1 MIKAKWGRCQRVKLG
16 GSSNSDGDGVPA
28 RLGSARILYET
39 GLIEIHNSA
48 VQLLIIA
55 ASGQPSPVTLSQSDA
70 RIAAPHSTALQ
81 ATSTAN
87 VHACG
92 SDDEAQS
99 HHRSVEMVQKKHQ
112 KSKTKKQPSS
122 RKKGKEGD
130 IAEFRGQLDA
140 LGLKFVEVTADG
152 NCFFRALAG
161 QLEGD
166 EEEHQKY
173 RDMVV
178 KFIEKNREMFEPFIE
193 DEVPFETYC
202 RSMEKDGTWAGHME
216 IQAASLVTHCNIC
229 IHRSMSPRWY
239 IRNFNDS
246 EARMVHLSYHDG
258 EHYNSVR
265 LKEDTCAGP
274 ARPISIKADAG
285 LSATSNR
292 EKATPSKS
300 RAGYGS
306 NVVTEGSIKLIM
318 TGSGCGNEEKIR
330 QVLLQVGG
338 DTDAAIEFLIAE
350 QGADELQSGYYTSHE
365 VSDGNVHDNPLLSC
379 DSGIDKEKSLSG
391 SGLIRNNDIE
401 EECKK
406 TPRNKACPCGSK
418 KKYKSC
424 CGTATVKPSMQF
436 PIAKTSSS
444 RKDKKQGKKSG
455 TFKAATT
462 NSPEGGSPDVGALCI

>member
-1 MIKAKWGRCQRVKLG
+1 
-16 GSSNSDGDGVPA
+16 
-28 RLGSARILYET
+28 
-39 GLIEIHNSA
+39 
-48 VQLLIIA
+48 
-55 ASGQPSPVTLSQSDA
+55 
-70 RIAAPHSTALQ
+70 
-81 ATSTAN
+81 
-87 VHACG
+87 
-92 SDDEAQS
+92 
-99 HHRSVEMVQKKHQ
+99 MVQKKHQ

-122 RKKGKEGD
+122 RKKGERRD

-202 RSMEKDGTWAGHME
+202 RSMKKT
-216 IQAASLVTHCNIC
+216 
-229 IHRSMSPRWY
+229 SMSPRWY

-258 EHYNSVR
+258 EHYISVR

-350 QGADELQSGYYTSHE
+350 QGAD
-365 VSDGNVHDNPLLSC
+365 DF
-379 DSGIDKEKSLSG
+379 SL
-391 SGLIRNNDIE
+391 DIIHLMRFLM
-401 EECKK
+401 K

-436 PIAKTSSS
+436 PMYVTKVSLSS
-444 RKDKKQGKKSG
+444 
-455 TFKAATT
+455 A
-462 NSPEGGSPDVGALCI
+462 

>member
-1 MIKAKWGRCQRVKLG
+1 
-16 GSSNSDGDGVPA
+16 
-28 RLGSARILYET
+28 
-39 GLIEIHNSA
+39 
-48 VQLLIIA
+48 
-55 ASGQPSPVTLSQSDA
+55 
-70 RIAAPHSTALQ
+70 
-81 ATSTAN
+81 
-87 VHACG
+87 
-92 SDDEAQS
+92 
-99 HHRSVEMVQKKHQ
+99 MVQKKHQ

-122 RKKGKEGD
+122 RQKGKEGD
-130 IAEFRGQLDA
+130 ITEFRGQLDA

-274 ARPISIKADAG
+274 ARPISIKRHLIVKRQHPANLERGMGAM
-285 LSATSNR
+285 LSL
-292 EKATPSKS
+292 K
-300 RAGYGS
+300 
-306 NVVTEGSIKLIM
+306 
-318 TGSGCGNEEKIR
+318 
-330 QVLLQVGG
+330 VLLQVGG

-444 RKDKKQGKKSG
+444 RKDKKQGKKSR